1 MLTFFKSAGIRVS
14 AATAAE
20 SVKVEKADEAALAV
34 PVPNAS
40 DSAVP
45 EVASIH
51 SANSSSSL
59 ASSPSKSSHTDAYGA
74 PSNTDHATPQVASG
88 SLTPAQPKSVPLPQ
102 SSVQSLLVP
111 PSPGQG
117 SAAESTSHPT
127 PEVPDA
133 NPYPNAKTGKDPVRF
148 SFRSFSFL
156 RSESKLTQ
164 PERRPS
170 QHSEPIHTQPH
181 VLSKAHEKEKKS
193 RASTAFT
200 VRALQS
206 KTSDRRARDT
216 AVMVRSVIVG
226 DHEIALDG
234 RVKKSKPPSRSDIAR
249 VKAQLLNPKSASKVI
264 GHLHTM
270 SASLTDTSTAN
281 TGPIRAVCLDST
293 DKEAHEQYFVQF
305 GSVAAATV
313 TALSEVLANVHIV
326 DLLAAPDMGFGAPAS
341 SPGLLAGAVPSA
353 EAIIDGLQQITPQLL
368 ALGYATS
375 KTILPDH
382 KGVIVPTDRLSVLTY
397 WWGFEVCMPPPTLE
411 HLAAAASPGTELLNL
426 LTALSLV
433 SPGVREILPFV
444 RYAAQFVQTEWRMIK
459 AADKGK
465 GVVCCATWI
474 MPAAMVPRPWDFPD
488 PPPATIVVGPGANL
502 APTASR
508 PTTVAATPKP
518 SVDAPRASSAYSS
531 ETGEEG
537 ARHVISSDP
546 PVLPELVVSS
556 PASNEGKPS
565 IDLQV
570 HKPSADV
577 PRDADPFSL

>member
-1 MLTFFKSAGIRVS
+1 MLTFFKSAGVRVS
-14 AATAAE
+14 ASTAAE
-20 SVKVEKADEAALAV
+20 PAKVEQADEAALAV
-34 PVPNAS
+34 PVPDTS
-40 DSAVP
+40 ESAAA
-45 EVASIH
+45 EVASVH

-59 ASSPSKSSHTDAYGA
+59 SSSSHTDAYGA
-74 PSNTDHATPQVASG
+74 PSGHATPQAASG
-88 SLTPAQPKSVPLPQ
+88 SLTPVHPKSAPLPQ

-117 SAAESTSHPT
+117 TTAESTSNST
-127 PEVPDA
+127 PEVLGA
-133 NPYPNAKTGKDPVRF
+133 SPYPNAKTGKDPVRF

-164 PERRPS
+164 PERKPS
-170 QHSEPIHTQPH
+170 HHSEPIHTQPP
-181 VLSKAHEKEKKS
+181 VLSKVHEKEKKS
-193 RASTAFT
+193 RASKAFT

-206 KTSDRRARDT
+206 KTSDKRARDT
-216 AVMVRSVIVG
+216 AALVRSVIVG
-226 DHEIALDG
+226 DHEIALDS
-234 RVKKSKPPSRSDIAR
+234 RVKKSKPLTKSDLAR
-249 VKAQLLNPKSASKVI
+249 VKAQLLDPKSASKVI
-264 GHLHTM
+264 GHLHAM
-270 SASLTDTSTAN
+270 SASLSDSGTAN

-305 GSVAAATV
+305 GSVATASV
-313 TALSEVLANVHIV
+313 TALSEALADVHLV

-353 EAIIDGLQQITPQLL
+353 ETIIDGLQQITPQLL

-375 KTILPDH
+375 KAILPDH

-411 HLAAAASPGTELLNL
+411 HIAAAASPGTALLNL

-433 SPGVREILPFV
+433 SPGVREVLPFI
-444 RYAAQFVQTEWRMIK
+444 RYVAQFVQTEWRMIK

-474 MPAAMVPRPWDFPD
+474 MPAAMIARPWDFPD

-508 PTTVAATPKP
+508 PATVVATPKP

-556 PASNEGKPS
+556 PASHEGKPS
-565 IDLQV
+565 IDLEI